1 MDKLILEFL
10 TGKEEGA
17 TIAAIQLAVT
27 QDFGLNHTN
36 TEDFLNDMVEEEEL
50 KYFFFDSCIRYAIA

>member
-10 TGKEEGA
+10 AGKEEGA
-17 TIAAIQLAVT
+17 TITSIRLAVT
-27 QDFGLNHTN
+27 QDFGLDHTK
-36 TEDFLNDMVEEEEL
+36 TESFLNDMVEEDEL

>member
-10 TGKEEGA
+10 AGKEEGA
-17 TIAAIQLAVT
+17 TITAIQLAVT
-27 QDFGLNHTN
+27 QDFGMDYKK
-36 TEDFLNDMVEEEEL
+36 TEDFLNDMVEEEDL